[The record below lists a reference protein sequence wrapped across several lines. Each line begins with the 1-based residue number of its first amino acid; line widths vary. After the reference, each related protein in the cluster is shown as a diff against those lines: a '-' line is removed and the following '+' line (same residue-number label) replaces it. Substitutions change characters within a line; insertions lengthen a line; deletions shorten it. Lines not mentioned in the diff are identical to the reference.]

1 MKELIITNNGVFR
14 PPVFTPSIVPSF
26 NNGSASATQVGNVVT
41 VTTVNVHNIPLTDI
55 IQQTSPSVYLMF
67 NAGSPIQTGWFTN
80 INIIN
85 TYQFSCIS
93 LVNQNVSIAQV
104 IISTGSNL
112 IPLIPY
118 SIYLPPNTIQIGS
131 SFKIEVFV
139 EFPSSMPYR
148 AINIVD
154 KFNTYN
160 GWTNALLTGMS
171 FAVSNTSMYYSTLAT
186 FLTSTS
192 DSNFQIASSESNN
205 IATYVYSSNN
215 TFNITLNTE
224 LYYNLVCNFNNQIAN
239 DYIFLSLFLIK
250 LVH

>member
-1 MKELIITNNGVFR
+1 MKELIITNNGIFR
-14 PPVFTPSIVPSF
+14 PSTFTPSIVPSF
-26 NNGSASATQVGNVVT
+26 NNGSASATQIGNVVT
-41 VTTVNVHNIPLTDI
+41 VTTLNPHNIPIADI
-55 IQQTSPSVYLMF
+55 VQQTSPSVYLTF
-67 NAGSPIQTGWFTN
+67 NNGSLIQTGWFNN

-85 TYQFSCIS
+85 TTQFSCIS
-93 LVNQNVSIAQV
+93 LVNQNVSIAQTIV
-104 IISTGSNL
+104 STSSNL

-118 SIYLPPNTIQIGS
+118 SIYIPPNTIQIGS
-131 SFKIEVFV
+131 TFKIEVFV
-139 EFPSSMPYR
+139 EFPSGMPYR

-171 FAVSNTSMYYSTLAT
+171 FAVSNTSMYYSTLVT

-205 IATYVYSSNN
+205 IATYVYSLNN
-215 TFNITLNTE
+215 TFNITLNTD
-224 LYYNLVCNFNNQIAN
+224 LYYNLVCNFNNQVAN